1 MPGKRRAFENYD
13 VNCEDFRK
21 EREITFLAS
30 FYLECPL
37 CCKGRNCI
45 EAFPSKIDRHLNL
58 STKAKV
64 HILPTLDLVEINPE
78 LRLSKED
85 VFGALPRTSLSPEIN
100 ET

>member
-13 VNCEDFRK
+13 VDCEDFRK

-37 CCKGRNCI
+37 CCKGRNRI
-45 EAFPSKIDRHLNL
+45 EPLASKINRQLNL
-58 STKAKV
+58 STKAQM
-64 HILPTLDLVEINPE
+64 HIFPTLDLVEINPE
-78 LRLSKED
+78 LRLRKED

-100 ET
+100 EN